1 MARKMNQLRI
11 AQQVR
16 GESVA
21 AGRRNAPPVA
31 TLYLA
36 QLRAQT
42 LKVSPFKRQ
51 VQIAISVETAPE
63 FPQDIKII
71 QTDLK

>member
-11 AQQVR
+11 AQQAC
-16 GESVA
+16 GEAVVTS
-21 AGRRNAPPVA
+21 RRAAPPVA

-51 VQIAISVETAPE
+51 VQIAIPVETAPE
-63 FPQDIKII
+63 IPQDIKII

>member
-16 GESVA
+16 GEA
-21 AGRRNAPPVA
+21 AVTNRRNAPPVA

-36 QLRAQT
+36 QLRAHT
-42 LKVSPFKRQ
+42 VKVSPFKRQ
-51 VQIAISVETAPE
+51 VQIAVPIETAPE
-63 FPQDIKII
+63 IPQDIKII
-71 QTDLK
+71 QTDPK